1 MQNFGLIGA
10 AGYIAPRHIR
20 AIHDTGNKLIAATDI
35 SDSVGILDSYF
46 PEAKFFTEIER
57 FDRHLEKLRRADEN
71 QRVTYMSICS
81 PNYLHDAHCRLAL
94 RVGANAIC
102 EKPLVINPWNL
113 NQLKEL
119 EEEYNKKIY
128 VVLQL
133 RLDEK
138 LKQLKQEVQSGH
150 KVKINY
156 VTPRGMWYSTS
167 WKGDNKKS
175 GGLLINIGI
184 HFIDMVLWLFGNTES
199 YVIEDD
205 SEERIKGRLWLEKAS
220 VEFLLSTNKKDII
233 EGKPNRSIIIDGQ
246 EFVFGTSFTGLHEEV
261 YKDILSGGGFG
272 IEDTRPAIDLIH
284 LLRGVE
290 KCKFMNLLI

>member
-1 MQNFGLIGA
+1 MKNFAITGVC
-10 AGYIAPRHIR
+10 GYIAPRHLE
-20 AIHDTGNKLIAATDI
+20 AIHITGNNLLAALDPH
-35 SDSVGILDSYF
+35 DSAGILDKYF
-46 PEAKFFTEIER
+46 PDCRFFTEPER
-57 FDRHLEKLRRADEN
+57 FDRYLEKLKRH
-71 QRVTYMSICS
+71 QVGIQYLSICS